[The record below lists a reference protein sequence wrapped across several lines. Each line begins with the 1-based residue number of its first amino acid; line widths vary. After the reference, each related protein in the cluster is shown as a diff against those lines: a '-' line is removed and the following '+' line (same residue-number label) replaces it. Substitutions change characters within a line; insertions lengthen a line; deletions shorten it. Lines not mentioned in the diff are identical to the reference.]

1 MSKVRVQQATP
12 RPPPGL
18 LLPFGRV
25 MCCEGAWAG
34 AAGALVL
41 QKFSSQSHLVSFN
54 QTNAGERWSE
64 KVAQLERRH
73 IKGRHLGKRRCSL
86 LATE

>member
-1 MSKVRVQQATP
+1 MSKFRVQATH
-12 RPPPGL
+12 PPSF

-54 QTNAGERWSE
+54 QTNAEELWSE
-64 KVAQLERRH
+64 KVAQLEIKHEH
-73 IKGRHLGKRRCSL
+73 IKRRHLGKCC
-86 LATE
+86 